1 MECFWAQWQ
10 LGLPHLRKRA
20 VKKPGRKSSIWA
32 KRAVISARL
41 SRSAFKVVVMG
52 ASCLT
57 GIIACQKRKE
67 NPAQTLSDFDHD
79 SYVVHPPRG
88 VKLTVASAARYNKR
102 FRAAQ

>member
-79 SYVVHPPRG
+79 SYVVHPVHTPDLHSHRSLSKM
-88 VKLTVASAARYNKR
+88 VR
-102 FRAAQ
+102 